1 MSKADMLLEIA
12 ENEQF
17 VHEAGKRAERNAFWE
32 INQDGGNRLHYANAY
47 SFLGYTDEN
56 FNPIYPIKPRQKN
69 GISNIFNYNTNI
81 TNTKVDIIVT
91 DGSARQAFANCS
103 SLQRIPYIKFIRC
116 TDFYNTFQNCS
127 KLSYIRV
134 DGEIDQSID
143 FSACPLTVE
152 SAVSIITH
160 LKNLASNKDSAAIA
174 FSKHTADLLD
184 ENNTMIIPPKEP
196 TYVYHWRD
204 YIANYIYW
212 GYSE

>member
-116 TDFYNTFQNCS
+116 TDFYNAFQNCS

-143 FSACPLTVE
+143 FSACPLDFE
-152 SAVSIITH
+152 SAKSVIEH
-160 LKNLASNKDSAAIA
+160 LKNFIDTDSAWTNTVY
-174 FSKHTADLLD
+174 FSEYTWGELESDPNGTD
-184 ENNTMIIPPKEP
+184 
-196 TYVYHWRD
+196 YWRK
-204 YIANYIYW
+204 YI
-212 GYSE
+212 SESLGWNS